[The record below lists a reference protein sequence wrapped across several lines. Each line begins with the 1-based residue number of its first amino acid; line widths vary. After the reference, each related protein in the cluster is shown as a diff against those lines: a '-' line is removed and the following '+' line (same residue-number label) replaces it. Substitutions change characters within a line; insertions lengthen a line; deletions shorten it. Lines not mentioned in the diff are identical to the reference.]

1 MKLIK
6 VIFTVIFVLVLLA
19 IAVPVCL
26 MIFVNPNQ
34 FKPQIQKEVRSALH
48 QPFEIKGDLKWTFY
62 PLAGIHAQ
70 GITLGDNL
78 LSAKSIQFSVE
89 VAPLL
94 HKEVRVGK
102 IEIDGLNLHLVK
114 NAKGVANWDMPIT
127 TSSSSSASAKK
138 SSSDKNTSD
147 GMKIA
152 AFSISEVIIK
162 NSQISLDDATQ
173 DKHMKM
179 TNFNFNSSDVSL
191 DKAFPV
197 SLSMTVASDTFAS
210 PVDVKWKSNLE
221 YIKTKKTVKLTGIQA
236 TLNNDLTLTGSESLV
251 LGNPLRWKAN
261 VNLNNI
267 NIQSLLKL
275 FKKNSLDISGVGDV
289 SANLNG
295 AGSTSTLNGNLKFAV
310 NNGIFHGLDLYYYSD
325 VADSISNKQAPTLS
339 NTRQTPFGTLTG
351 TAQIHNGVL
360 SNNDLLMKA
369 SKINATGQSTADLN
383 SQQINYHMS
392 LQRMT
397 NGSDIKPRGPA
408 IPITITGNFA
418 KPSVNVD
425 FQSLA
430 VSQLKEQLADKV
442 KEYGPEINKKIQ
454 EGLSSLLGN

>member
-6 VIFTVIFVLVLLA
+6 VIFYLIFVLVLLA

-127 TSSSSSASAKK
+127 TSSSSSASTKK

-197 SLSMTVASDTFAS
+197 SVSMTVASDTFAS

-221 YIKTKKTVKLTGIQA
+221 YINTKKTVKLTGIQA
-236 TLNNDLTLTGSESLV
+236 TLNNDLTLTGSETFV
-251 LGNPLRWKAN
+251 LGNPLRWQAN
-261 VNLNNI
+261 VHLNNI
-267 NIQSLLKL
+267 NIQNLLKL
-275 FKKNSLDISGVGDV
+275 FKKNSLDISGMGDV
-289 SANLNG
+289 TANLNG
-295 AGSTSTLNGNLKFAV
+295 S
-310 NNGIFHGLDLYYYSD
+310 
-325 VADSISNKQAPTLS
+325 
-339 NTRQTPFGTLTG
+339 
-351 TAQIHNGVL
+351 
-360 SNNDLLMKA
+360 
-369 SKINATGQSTADLN
+369 
-383 SQQINYHMS
+383 
-392 LQRMT
+392 
-397 NGSDIKPRGPA
+397 
-408 IPITITGNFA
+408 
-418 KPSVNVD
+418 
-425 FQSLA
+425 
-430 VSQLKEQLADKV
+430 
-442 KEYGPEINKKIQ
+442 
-454 EGLSSLLGN
+454 